1 MVYEDAEKLYAEVKQ
16 DGLEL
21 IEEAFSVLFPRSISL
36 ASLVASKA
44 RLNGSVVGYNTTFF
58 PRRDVVRVPL
68 VGGASQ
74 LKSQVVQ
81 ATKDGKFGYAL
92 MDCTNGS
99 TISSSTGLFADC
111 MPASGQCIRCFC
123 AGYTFNV
130 DFCL

>member
-1 MVYEDAEKLYAEVKQ
+1 MVYDDAEKLYAKVKE
-16 DGLEL
+16 DGLDL
-21 IEEAFSVLFPRSISL
+21 IEEAFSVLFPNSISL
-36 ASLVASKA
+36 ANLAASKT
-44 RLNGSVVGYNTTFF
+44 RSNGSIIGYNTTFF
-58 PRRDVVRVPL
+58 PRRDVVKVPL
-68 VGGASQ
+68 AGDASH
-74 LKSQVVQ
+74 LKTQVVQ
-81 ATKDGKFGYAL
+81 ATKDGKSGYAL